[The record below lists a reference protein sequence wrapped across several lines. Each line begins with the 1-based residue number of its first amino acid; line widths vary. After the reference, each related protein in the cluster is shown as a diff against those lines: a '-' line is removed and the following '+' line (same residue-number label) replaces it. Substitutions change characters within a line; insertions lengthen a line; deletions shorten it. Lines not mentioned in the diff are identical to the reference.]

1 MKHVLLAIDESDDR
15 AVAQAETVRD
25 LFDGDDTTAHLLHD
39 FTDNVEGASVG
50 QIGAVRHAATVLED
64 AGFAVEYHETSGSP
78 SKSIIEAADELD
90 VDAISVAGR
99 ERSKAGKALFGSVS
113 QEIIRGTD
121 RPVLLCTWN
130 DDR

>member
-1 MKHVLLAIDESDDR
+1 MKHVLLALDKSDDR

-25 LFDGDDTTAHLLHD
+25 LFDPEHTTAHLLHD
-39 FTDNVEGASVG
+39 FTDNFEGASVG
-50 QIGAVRHAATVLED
+50 QIAAVRHAANILED
-64 AGFAVEYHETSGSP
+64 AGIAVEYHETSGAP
-78 SKSIIEAADELD
+78 SRSIIEAADELD

-113 QEIIRGTD
+113 QEVIRGTD
-121 RPVLLCTWN
+121 RPVLLSTWN